1 MTASPLPTDS
11 DLPEPR
17 RLADPASSRQHDRMR
32 SSTNSRSAAPGAS
45 YPPLP
50 AIRRRP
56 NSARNPALPQQNPE
70 AGRGAEAE
78 WATIVLEALRG
89 IDELDSAAVRLVY
102 WHGLTQTEAAN
113 RLGIPAVDVG
123 ARVARGM
130 RNLGDRLSRDST
142 ESPSAVNEPD
152 LDLST
157 PPRAHLEIVETPTAD
172 FPESAG

>member
-1 MTASPLPTDS
+1 
-11 DLPEPR
+11 
-17 RLADPASSRQHDRMR
+17 MR
-32 SSTNSRSAAPGAS
+32 SSKNSRSAAPGAS

-50 AIRRRP
+50 AIRRGSI
-56 NSARNPALPQQNPE
+56 SARKPALPQQNRE
-70 AGRGAEAE
+70 AGRGPKAE
-78 WATIVLEALRG
+78 WATIVLEALRS

-113 RLGIPAVDVG
+113 RLGIPAVDVA

-130 RNLGDRLSRDST
+130 RHLSDRLSRVST

-157 PPRAHLEIVETPTAD
+157 PPRTRLKIVETPTAD
-172 FPESAG
+172 FPKSAG